1 MKYGEL
7 THSIIG
13 CAMEVHRELGNG
25 FQELIYQR
33 SLALELD
40 EKKIKYAREVEMDVF
55 YKGVVVGSR
64 RVDFMIENILAVEIK
79 AIKVLEDVHLAQ
91 AMNYL
96 EAYNLEVGLL
106 INFGAR
112 SLDLKEFTTINHSNL
127 IILLIKV
134 QTKMF

>member
-40 EKKIKYAREVEMDVF
+40 EKKIKYAREVEMEVF
-55 YKGVVVGSR
+55 
-64 RVDFMIENILAVEIK
+64 IK
-79 AIKVLEDVHLAQ
+79 EQ
-91 AMNYL
+91 W
-96 EAYNLEVGLL
+96 
-106 INFGAR
+106 
-112 SLDLKEFTTINHSNL
+112 
-127 IILLIKV
+127 
-134 QTKMF
+134 